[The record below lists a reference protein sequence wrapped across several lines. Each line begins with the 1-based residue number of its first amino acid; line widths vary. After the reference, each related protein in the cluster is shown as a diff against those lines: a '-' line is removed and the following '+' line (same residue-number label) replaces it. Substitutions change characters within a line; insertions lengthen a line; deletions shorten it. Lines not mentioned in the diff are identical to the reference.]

1 MLVARVLL
9 RCSKRNAVTK
19 SEGRWFSLYVLGIK
33 CSEKTIRTIE
43 TFKTIK
49 MAADNAVMPDL
60 AMILMVPM
68 VLKKIKTIETFETF
82 KTIKMAADNAVMPDL
97 VMVLMVLM
105 VLTVLKKSHNPICCQ
120 SGANLPPIKRLPRMG
135 HT

>member
-1 MLVARVLL
+1 ML

-60 AMILMVPM
+60 
-68 VLKKIKTIETFETF
+68 
-82 KTIKMAADNAVMPDL
+82 

-105 VLTVLKKSHNPICCQ
+105 VLTVLKK
-120 SGANLPPIKRLPRMG
+120 
-135 HT
+135 